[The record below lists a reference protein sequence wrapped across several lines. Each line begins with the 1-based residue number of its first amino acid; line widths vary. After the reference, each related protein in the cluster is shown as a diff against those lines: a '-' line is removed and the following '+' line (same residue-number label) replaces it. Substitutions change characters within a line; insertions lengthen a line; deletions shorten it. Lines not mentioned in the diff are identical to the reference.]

1 MITRPLDLA
10 SRLRPPPRSFDA
22 WFYVNVGLVALMF
35 SLLGSR
41 FILAPGLEVNFKLP
55 ILAGAR
61 AGATV
66 TTHYVTVLAS
76 GQIFGDEG
84 PMDLPRLRLW
94 LQQRAKGAQ
103 HPTLLV
109 KADAGVTEHQLAEIV
124 TAAHQA
130 GFNVVEAA
138 DDAPAAAAR

>member
-1 MITRPLDLA
+1 
-10 SRLRPPPRSFDA
+10 
-22 WFYVNVGLVALMF
+22 
-35 SLLGSR
+35 
-41 FILAPGLEVNFKLP
+41 
-55 ILAGAR
+55 
-61 AGATV
+61 
-66 TTHYVTVLAS
+66 
-76 GQIFGDEG
+76 
-84 PMDLPRLRLW
+84 MDLPRLRLW

-138 DDAPAAAAR
+138 DNAPADAAKHLGGSVKRVIISTASGDADATFVVGVNDDDFDPDRRQRDHGGCRRTQARHLRFRSRHPAQPQS